1 MTEAADSPLAAVV
14 QGRSMRTTV
23 GLVCDVRL
31 GLLFACEV
39 GLILTGSSPR
49 IMVVLLA
56 AMVMGWVPLYLL
68 RRWPETLGQG
78 WWFPCADLLVTVLT
92 VLLLSGAFENAFHLV
107 VPYVLAS
114 ALLVGI
120 VLRAVQAAVW
130 TSGVVSALALVRTG
144 QEELSSVVL
153 VASVLGVAACV
164 LLGDRLRTQVR
175 EASRLSAEVAAT
187 RAEERALAERLT
199 IARDLHD
206 SLAKSVHGIRMLAE
220 SLHDSLASE
229 NHHDVGLS
237 RVLLDSADEAS
248 REARLV
254 LDGLRASGEDDVVG
268 ALTQE
273 VVRWSERTG
282 IEVTCRRGQAPPRVA
297 CRAEA
302 MWQIQRVLGEVLAN
316 TEKHAQAQCVDF
328 CAWVEDGALH
338 LEVSDDGV
346 GLGGQDL
353 TTPPSGGHYGVAG
366 MRERAGQLGARLT
379 IESQPEPGV
388 GVRTRMSV
396 PMTALTESGGRQV

>member
-1 MTEAADSPLAAVV
+1 MAESSLAAVV

-23 GLVCDVRL
+23 GLVCDMRL

-39 GLILTGSSPR
+39 GLILTGSSPGV
-49 IMVVLLA
+49 MVVLLA
-56 AMVMGWVPLYLL
+56 AMAMGWVPLYLL
-68 RRWPETLGQG
+68 RRRPQVLGEA

-92 VLLLSGAFENAFHLV
+92 VLLLSGTFENAFHLV
-107 VPYVLAS
+107 VAYVLAS

-120 VLRAVQAAVW
+120 VLRALWAAVW
-130 TSGVVSALALVRTG
+130 TSGVVSALALVQTG
-144 QEELSSVVL
+144 QEVSSVL
-153 VASVLGVAACV
+153 LAASVLGIVACV

-175 EASRLSAEVAAT
+175 EASRLSAQVAAT

-229 NHHDVGLS
+229 NHHDVDLS

-273 VVRWSERTG
+273 VMRWSERTG
-282 IEVTCRRGQAPPRVA
+282 IEVTCRRRQAPPRVA

-328 CAWVEDGALH
+328 CAWVEEGALH
-338 LEVSDDGV
+338 LEISDDGV
-346 GLGGQDL
+346 GLGDQDL
-353 TTPPSGGHYGVAG
+353 TTPPLGGHYGVAG
-366 MRERAGQLGARLT
+366 MRERAGQLGARLV

-388 GVRTRMSV
+388 GVRIRMSV